1 MDIKGSDKDDTIVQA
16 PGAIDE
22 WNTYFGLYGNDTIRV
37 YQGTVLGGQGNDR
50 IEAIPTGEWWRGINA
65 AYWDDPNPVE
75 VDLAAGYAI
84 DGWGTRDTLIGVR
97 DISGSWHGGKL
108 SGNAGDNAIGVGGG
122 GHTVVDGR
130 GGDDVVWLPTYR
142 DGMTMA
148 DFTIDVSI
156 DGSRA
161 TVSWTGRAG
170 FSAELSNVERIGMDW
185 NVSYTLADFIS
196 PEKMAREGLVAANA
210 NRWNAGQSQG
220 TPVEL
225 TFGFA
230 TVAPAT
236 GPGATGFAA
245 FNDAQ
250 KAAVRAILESAAK
263 FSGLTFREV
272 ATSDAKLMFGASA
285 QATTKGVAAMPGQAN
300 AGQVWMDVDSVKDLT
315 PGSEGYAAL
324 LHEIGHAL
332 GLRHPRNVDA
342 GDAWSAQWSA
352 QDDVTSYSV
361 MAHGASSDGLFPS
374 TWGALDISALRFLYG
389 TRNVGAGDT
398 VYQLDAAR
406 YGAQTSIVDDGG
418 TDTIDASSS
427 TIGVSI
433 DLNPGSR
440 SSVGATPAGGVAL
453 DNLGIAPNSWIES
466 AIGSASDDVLVG
478 NRLDNSLRG
487 GLGNDWIDGGAGTD
501 TAVFEGKRADYL
513 ISTGYGKTFLTAR
526 DGSSGF
532 DTLLGV
538 EKLRFADGALTLGTA
553 GFAADVVIEVD
564 QNASTAGTLP
574 ASSDGVAVTYKVKTA
589 PVHGTLVL
597 QANGDYVYTPQRG
610 YAAEDRFTFTV
621 TDSKGSSDYMAFVP
635 VRQLSAAPGGTDG
648 ADTLAGSAGDDTLAA
663 GGGNDTIAASAGF
676 DHIDAGDGFDVV
688 RYEGPRA
695 GVKFVRSSIDGSMVA
710 TKAGGTDHLVNVERV
725 LFGDG
730 SAVAFDIDG
739 AAGQTYRL
747 YQAAF
752 DRKPDNSGLPFWIRG
767 MDNGFT
773 LNQVA
778 KFFMES
784 PEFIKMYG
792 AAPSAEDFVTKLYN
806 NVLHRAPEAGGFNHW
821 VTVIKNGFDRASV
834 LALFAES
841 PENRAQ
847 VIGAIEHGI
856 EYIPFGS

>member
-1 MDIKGSDKDDTIVQA
+1 MDIKGTDQNDTIVQR
-16 PGAIDE
+16 PEQSEE
-22 WNTYFGLYGNDTIRV
+22 WNTYYGLNGDDIIRI
-37 YQGTVLGGQGNDR
+37 YQGGATGGQGNDR
-50 IEAIPTGEWWRGINA
+50 IEAIPTTDWWRVVA
-65 AYWDDPNPVE
+65 ANYWDNPNGVE
-75 VDLAAGYAI
+75 VDLAAGYAK
-84 DGWGTRDTLIGVR
+84 DGWGTRDTLIGIR
-97 DISGSWHGGKL
+97 HINGSWHGDKL
-108 SGNAGDNAIGVGGG
+108 YGDANDNEIGVGGG
-122 GHTVVDGR
+122 GQSVVDGR
-130 GGDDVVWLPTYR
+130 DGNDLLRLPVFREGGSISE
-142 DGMTMA
+142 
-148 DFTIDVSI
+148 FTIDVSI
-156 DGSRA
+156 DGKRA
-161 TVSWTGRAG
+161 TVTYAG
-170 FSAELSNVERIGMDW
+170 QPNFRVDVSNVERISLDW
-185 NVSYTLADFIS
+185 NVSYALADFIS

-230 TVAPAT
+230 TTAPAS

-263 FSGLTFREV
+263 FAGLSFREV
-272 ATSDAKLMFGASA
+272 TTGDAKLMFGASA
-285 QATTKGVAAMPGQAN
+285 QADTKGVAAMPGQPN
-300 AGQVWMDVDSVKDLT
+300 AGQVWMDVDSIRDLT

-332 GLRHPRNVDA
+332 GLRHPRNVGA
-342 GDAWSAQWSA
+342 GDSWSAQWRLE
-352 QDDVTSYSV
+352 DDITSYSV
-361 MAHGASSDGLFPS
+361 MAHGATPDGLFPS
-374 TWGALDISALRFLYG
+374 TWGALDITALRYLYG

-398 VYQLDAAR
+398 VYTLDAAR
-406 YGAQTSIVDDGG
+406 YGAQTSIADDSGN
-418 TDTIDASSS
+418 DTIDASSS
-427 TIGVSI
+427 AIGVSI
-433 DLNPGSR
+433 DLTPGSL
-440 SSVGATPAGGVAL
+440 SSVGATPGGAVAL
-453 DNLGIAPNSWIES
+453 GNLGIAPNTWIES

-487 GLGNDWIDGGAGTD
+487 GLGNDWIDGGAGID

-538 EKLRFADGALTLGTA
+538 EKLRFADGAITLGTA
-553 GFAADVVIEVD
+553 GFAADVVIGVD

-574 ASSDGVAVTYKVKTA
+574 ASSDGVAVTYKIKTA
-589 PVHGTLVL
+589 PMHGTLVL

-635 VRQLSAAPGGTDG
+635 VRQLSAAPGGTEG

-663 GGGNDTIAASAGF
+663 GGGNDTIAASTGF

-695 GVKFVRSSIDGSMVA
+695 GVKFVRSFDGSMVA
-710 TKAGGTDHLVNVERV
+710 TKAGGADHLVNVERV

-773 LNQVA
+773 LDQVA
-778 KFFMES
+778 KFFMDS

>member
-1 MDIKGSDKDDTIVQA
+1 MDINLTEGNDLYVHDKLT
-16 PGAIDE
+16 DE
-22 WNTYFGLYGNDTIRV
+22 WHNLFGKGGNDTFRV
-37 YQGTVLGGQGNDR
+37 YVGNILGGAGDDR
-50 IEAIPTGEWWRGINA
+50 IEQLPSTDWWRAVTA
-65 AYWDDPNPVE
+65 AYWDSPNGIVA
-75 VDLAAGYAI
+75 DLEAGWVQ
-84 DGWGTRDTLIGVR
+84 DGWGGRDTLVGVWR
-97 DISGSWHGGKL
+97 ISGSWQGDTLYGSKL
-108 SGNAGDNAIGVGGG
+108 DNEFYLGG
-122 GHTVVDGR
+122 GHTIVDGR
-130 GGDDVVWLPTYR
+130 DGDDLLKLPVLR
-142 DGMTMA
+142 DGMA
-148 DFTIDVSI
+148 FSEFTITTSI
-156 DGSRA
+156 DGRSG
-161 TVSWTGRAG
+161 TVTWNGRSD
-170 FSAELSNVERIGMDW
+170 FSINFSNIERIGLG
-185 NVSYTLADFIS
+185 NEEATYSIGDFIS
-196 PEKMAREGLVAANA
+196 PEKMAREGLIGANA

-230 TVAPAT
+230 TAAPAS

-342 GDAWSAQWSA
+342 GDAWSAQWRLE
-352 QDDVTSYSV
+352 DDITSYSV
-361 MAHGASSDGLFPS
+361 MAHGATPDGLFPS
-374 TWGALDISALRFLYG
+374 TWGALDITALRYLYG

-398 VYQLDAAR
+398 VYTLDAAR
-406 YGAQTSIVDDGG
+406 YGAQTSIADDSGN
-418 TDTIDASSS
+418 DTIDASSS
-427 TIGVSI
+427 AIGVSI
-433 DLNPGSR
+433 DLTPGSL
-440 SSVGATPAGGVAL
+440 SSVGATPGGAVAL
-453 DNLGIAPNSWIES
+453 GNLGIAPNTWIES
-466 AIGSASDDVLVG
+466 AVGSASDDVLVG

-635 VRQLSAAPGGTDG
+635 VRQLSAAAGGSEG

-695 GVKFVRSSIDGSMVA
+695 GVKFVRSNIDGSMVA

>member
-37 YQGTVLGGQGNDR
+37 YQGSVLGGQGNDR
-50 IEAIPTGEWWRGINA
+50 IEAIPTSDWWRSVSA
-65 AYWDDPNPVE
+65 AYWDDPNRVK

-84 DGWGTRDTLIGVR
+84 DGWGTRDTLVGVH
-97 DISGSWHGGKL
+97 DISGSWHGGEL
-108 SGNAGDNAIGVGGG
+108 YGDGNDNEIGVGGG
-122 GHTVVDGR
+122 ADTLVDGR
-130 GGDDVVWLPTYR
+130 AGDDLVWLPQFR
-142 DGMTMA
+142 EGMTISE
-148 DFTIDVSI
+148 FNIDVSI
-156 DGSRA
+156 DGKRA
-161 TVSWTGRAG
+161 TVTWNGNSDFR
-170 FSAELSNVERIGMDW
+170 AELHNIERIGVGW
-185 NVSYTLADFIS
+185 NVSYALADFIS
-196 PEKMAREGLVAANA
+196 PEKMAREGLIAANA

-230 TVAPAT
+230 TTAPAT
-236 GPGATGFAA
+236 GPGAAGFAA

-263 FSGLTFREV
+263 FAGLTFREV
-272 ATSDAKLMFGASA
+272 TTGDAKLMFGASA
-285 QATTKGVAAMPGQAN
+285 QATTKGVAAMPGQPN
-300 AGQVWMDVDSVKDLT
+300 AGQVWMDVDSIKDLT

-342 GDAWSAQWSA
+342 GEVWSAQWRLE
-352 QDDVTSYSV
+352 DDITSYSV
-361 MAHGASSDGLFPS
+361 MAHGATPDGLFPS
-374 TWGALDISALRFLYG
+374 TWGALDITALRYLYG

-398 VYQLDAAR
+398 VYTLDAAR
-406 YGAQTSIVDDGG
+406 YGAQTSIADDSGN
-418 TDTIDASSS
+418 DTIDASSS
-427 TIGVSI
+427 AIGVSI
-433 DLNPGSR
+433 DLTPGSL
-440 SSVGATPAGGVAL
+440 SSVGATPGGAVAL
-453 DNLGIAPNSWIES
+453 GNLGIAPNTWIES
-466 AIGSASDDVLVG
+466 AVGSASDDVLVG

-487 GLGNDWIDGGAGTD
+487 GLGNDWIDGGAGSD

-526 DGSSGF
+526 DGNSGF

-538 EKLRFADGALTLGTA
+538 EKLRFADGTLTLGTA
-553 GFAADVVIEVD
+553 GFAADVVIGVD

-589 PVHGTLVL
+589 PMHGTLVL
-597 QANGDYVYTPQRG
+597 QANGDYVYVPQRG

-635 VRQLSAAPGGTDG
+635 VRQLSAAPGGTEG
-648 ADTLAGSAGDDTLAA
+648 ADTLAGSAGDDTLAS
-663 GGGNDTIAASAGF
+663 GSGNDTIAASTGF

-695 GVKFVRSSIDGSMVA
+695 GVKFARSFDGSMVA
-710 TKAGGTDHLVNVERV
+710 TKAGGSDHLVNVERV

-752 DRKPDNSGLPFWIRG
+752 DRKPDNSGLPFWIWNMDRG
-767 MDNGFT
+767 MT
-773 LNQVA
+773 LDQMSA
-778 KFFMES
+778 FFIAS
-784 PEFIKMYG
+784 DEFKEKYG
-792 AAPSAEDFVTKLYN
+792 TAPSPEDFVTKLYN

-834 LALFAES
+834 LSLFAES